1 MGSYLLRRLGV
12 SIVTLAGISVIIFAL
27 MHEVYPLPGRDVMG
41 PRASSAV
48 VAAFNRDN
56 GYTGPVAVQY
66 WHYLDRWLHGNLGF
80 SANLNQSV
88 AALFEQRYLRSL
100 YLTGT
105 AVLLALLIAIPVGI
119 YQAARRNSTADHA
132 VTGVALI
139 AYSAPDFLVYLI
151 AIQIF
156 AFTFPIFGYQASQST
171 SLLSVMA
178 DWRDMAMPIVCFA
191 LLIAAGL
198 SRYMRSEAANA
209 LRQDHLTAARA
220 RGLPERLVLVRHVL
234 RNACLPMITMVG
246 LLIPALLAGNVIIE
260 TVFNYNGLGLLFYVG
275 AQNEDYPVLLAL
287 TLIGAVLTVLGNLLA
302 DIALTIADPRV
313 RLHPTAGRPSHGAPV

>member
-1 MGSYLLRRLGV
+1 VGSYLLRRLGV
-12 SIVTLAGISVIIFAL
+12 SIITLAGITVIIFAL
-27 MHEVYPLPGRDVMG
+27 MHAVYPLPGRDVMG

-48 VAAFNRDN
+48 VAAYNRDN
-56 GYTGPVAVQY
+56 GYTAPVAVQY
-66 WHYLDRWLHGNLGF
+66 WHYLDRWLHGNLGY
-80 SANLNQSV
+80 SPSLNQSV

-100 YLTGT
+100 YLTGM
-105 AVLLALLIAIPVGI
+105 AVLLALLIAIPAGL
-119 YQAARRNSTADHA
+119 YQAARRNSTADHV
-132 VTGVALI
+132 VTGVALV

-178 DWRDMAMPIVCFA
+178 DWRDMTMPIVCFA
-191 LLIAAGL
+191 FLIAAGL
-198 SRYMRSEAANA
+198 SRYMRSAAA
-209 LRQDHLTAARA
+209 DVLRQEHLTAARA
-220 RGLPERLVLVRHVL
+220 RGLPERLVFLRHVL

-246 LLIPALLAGNVIIE
+246 LLIPALLAGNFIVE
-260 TVFNYNGLGLLFYVG
+260 TVFNYNGLGLLSYNSV
-275 AQNEDYPVLLAL
+275 QNEDYPVLLAL

-313 RLHPTAGRPSHGAPV
+313 RLNPADGRSPHSVPA

>member
-1 MGSYLLRRLGV
+1 MGSYLLRRLGG

-27 MHEVYPLPGRDVMG
+27 AHAVYPLPGRDVLG
-41 PRASSAV
+41 LKASSAQ
-48 VAAFNRDN
+48 VAAWNRDN
-56 GYTGPVAVQY
+56 GFSGPVTVQY
-66 WHYLDRWLHGNLGF
+66 WHYLDSWLHGNLGY
-80 SANLNQSV
+80 SSIQNQSV

-100 YLTGT
+100 YLSGT

-119 YQAARRNSTADHA
+119 YQAARRNRAADH
-132 VTGVALI
+132 VITGVALA

-171 SLLSVMA
+171 SLLTIMA
-178 DWRDMAMPIVCFA
+178 DWRDMTMPIVFFA
-191 LLIAAGL
+191 LLIAASL
-198 SRYMRSEAANA
+198 SRFMRSAAADA

-220 RGLPERLVLVRHVL
+220 RGLPERLVLLRHVL

-246 LLIPALLAGNVIIE
+246 LLIPALLAGNVLIE

-313 RLHPTAGRPSHGAPV
+313 RLHPTAGRPPHGAPV